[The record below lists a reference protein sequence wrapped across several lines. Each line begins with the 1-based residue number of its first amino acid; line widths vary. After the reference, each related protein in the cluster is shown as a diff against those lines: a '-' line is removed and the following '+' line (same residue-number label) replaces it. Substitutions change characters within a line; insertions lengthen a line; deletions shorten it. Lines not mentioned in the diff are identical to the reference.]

1 MHELGKR
8 TEGYLERGAGVRL
21 YYCDWVPDVALAAA
35 SAPARALVVL
45 MHGYGEHC
53 RRYDEFAE
61 FLLTRGLGVC
71 RLDARGHGRSLGQR
85 GYVQAYSEYVADLV
99 AYVAQV
105 SVAHPGAPIVLMG
118 HSNGGLTAIRAVQ
131 QGLASVQ
138 ALVLTSPL
146 LGLRPRRKPVPDG
159 LARLL
164 SWGAARLPLP
174 SGIRSRDLTHDHA
187 MQDAHAADRWRHRV
201 ATPRWYWSMTLA
213 GRQALAAAQ
222 HVVLPL
228 LVVRADLD
236 PIVDPEAVA
245 NFYER
250 AASLDKQLVTRG
262 GEFHEVL
269 NEVNRRGLFVMIG
282 DWIER
287 VGHAASARSEA
298 RQVPMATP

>member
-8 TEGYLERGAGVRL
+8 TEGYLERSAGVRL
-21 YYCDWVPDVALAAA
+21 YTCEWVPDVPVAA

-53 RRYDEFAE
+53 RRYDPFAE
-61 FLLTRGLGVC
+61 FLLTRGHGVC
-71 RLDARGHGRSLGQR
+71 RFDARGHGRSLGQR
-85 GYVQAYSEYVADLV
+85 GYIHAYSEYVADLA

-131 QGLASVQ
+131 EGLAPVQ

-146 LGLRPRRKPVPDG
+146 LGLRRQRKPVPDG

-174 SGIRSRDLTHDHA
+174 NGIRSSDLTHDQD
-187 MQDAHAADRWRHRV
+187 MRDAHAADRWRHGV
-201 ATPRWYWSMTLA
+201 ATPRWYWSTTLA

-222 HVVLPL
+222 QVTLPL

-236 PIVDPEAVA
+236 PIVDPARVA
-245 NFYER
+245 KFYEG
-250 AASLDKQLVTRG
+250 AASLDKQLVTRT

-269 NEVNRRGLFVMIG
+269 NEVNRRELFVLIA
-282 DWIER
+282 DWLER
-287 VGHAASARSEA
+287 VGHAA
-298 RQVPMATP
+298 

>member
-1 MHELGKR
+1 MQELGKR
-8 TEGYLERGAGVRL
+8 TEGYLDRGAGVRL
-21 YYCDWVPDVALAAA
+21 YCCEWLSNAVTAAA
-35 SAPARALVVL
+35 SAPPRAIVVL
-45 MHGYGEHC
+45 LHGYGEHC

-61 FLLTRGLGVC
+61 FLLTRGHGVC

-85 GYVQAYSEYVADLV
+85 GHIQGYSEYVTDLA
-99 AYVAQV
+99 AYVDRV

-131 QGLASVQ
+131 AGLAPVQ

-146 LGLRPRRKPVPDG
+146 LGLRQRRKPVPDG

-174 SGIRSRDLTHDHA
+174 SGIRSSDLTHDQA
-187 MQDAHAADRWRHRV
+187 MLDAHAADKWRHRV

-213 GRQALAAAQ
+213 GRQALADAQ
-222 HVVLPL
+222 QVALPL
-228 LVVRADLD
+228 LVVQAELD
-236 PIVDPEAVA
+236 PMVDPAAVA
-245 NFYER
+245 SFYAA
-250 AASLDKQLVTRG
+250 AASLDKRLVTRT

-269 NEVNRRGLFVMIG
+269 NEVNRRELFGMIA

-287 VGHAASARSEA
+287 VGRAVSASSLSS
-298 RQVPMATP
+298 